1 MQGYPVNRIY
11 INILRIAPL
20 MKLSLIL
27 TSFFTVLFYIVSLPS
42 PSSSATALHAEQNNL
57 EVLQNNETGL
67 ISVRAKD
74 VSLNNVMQKISQV
87 TGLTVRA
94 TNASILDEAVEI
106 NLKSLPL
113 KEIIDRLL
121 QGVNSVFFYSSKALT
136 GKDETPALTKV
147 MLLSRKEA
155 LPTGAITNREKKLTK
170 TVMTV
175 QAQQKRLRLLD
186 IIKSPLGR
194 SIMEKKLFATQS
206 ILKELLETGTEEEIK
221 EAIAALGDILAQ
233 PALYNQARNG
243 HVFHEAM
250 EAFKKLDPKGG
261 ENYLTQLL
269 KESSEP
275 WVQSLAA
282 QSLGEMGQTSSIPTL
297 AAAYASGD
305 PLVKEAAIYS
315 LAKIGSDIGVGEIF
329 KAIASGGPGLQQ
341 EIINALALSSDEK
354 SQAALDQAVAE
365 SLIPAE
371 SVSEEA
377 VAQLT
382 ESENN

>member
-1 MQGYPVNRIY
+1 
-11 INILRIAPL
+11 
-20 MKLSLIL
+20 MKLPLVLASC
-27 TSFFTVLFYIVSLPS
+27 FTVLFYIVTLSS
-42 PSSSATALHAEQNNL
+42 PASSATAIHVEQNNL

-74 VSLNNVMQKISQV
+74 VSLKNVMQRISQV
-87 TGLTVRA
+87 TGLTVKSS
-94 TNASILDEAVEI
+94 NASILDEAVEI
-106 NLKSLPL
+106 NLKNLSL
-113 KEIIDRLL
+113 KEIVDRLL

-136 GKDETPALTKV
+136 EKDETPALTKV

-155 LPTGAITNREKKLTK
+155 LPTGAITNREKKLTNK
-170 TVMTV
+170 AITA
-175 QAQQKRLRLLD
+175 QAQQIRLRLLA

-206 ILKELLETGTEEEIK
+206 ILKGLLETGTEEEIK

-315 LAKIGSDIGVGEIF
+315 LAKIGADIGVGEIF
-329 KAIASGGPGLQQ
+329 KATASGDSGLQQ

-365 SLIPAE
+365 NLIPAE